1 MSMSRTVCID
11 AFEFEVE
18 ITSCVSVAPNS
29 STWAS
34 DWDYYGYR
42 EMEFEVTGGAEF
54 DEDGNSTELS
64 KARCAELAEQYADTI
79 EDNLWNHLAD
89 EADDCDD
96 YHDRRE
102 WEPA

>member
-1 MSMSRTVCID
+1 MSMSRTVCI
-11 AFEFEVE
+11 EQYTLEVE
-18 ITSCVSVAPNS
+18 ITSMTVVKGDS
-29 STWAS
+29 STWDS
-34 DWDYYGYR
+34 GWDYYGYR
-42 EMEFEVTGGAEF
+42 EMEFEVVAGTEF